1 MSDLPAPP
9 VPPDCDLRDFSF
21 FPLDAAR
28 LRDSELAASP
38 DAEVF
43 RVAVLSWCY
52 AWHQIPAGS
61 LPSDEGTQAR
71 ALGFGRDLKR
81 WRKVLSAGG
90 LRGWYPANDGR
101 LYHPVV
107 AEKVS
112 EAWRRK
118 MVQRWN
124 TEIARIKKHNQ
135 RHGTDVQFPTFEG
148 WTKAGCPQ
156 GQPLAVPGDKPGKS
170 QGLADPRDSGQGQWT
185 GTGTGRKKDESND
198 SNAGASASSPEP
210 DFLTDDP
217 TGQPAR
223 IITPGGSLGDL
234 EAMHPALLVPRE
246 ERAKASTVLALYGW
260 DLCAQA
266 LTAIAAEAG
275 PAPMG
280 RRRRI
285 FPDHLSAWL
294 SARFDLGPE
303 DYARA
308 GITPPPK
315 A

>member
-1 MSDLPAPP
+1 MHGGPPVTDLPAPP
-9 VPPDCDLRDFSF
+9 VPPDCDLSGFNF
-21 FPLDAAR
+21 MPLDCVRLVQSDLTAISTGDEFKAA
-28 LRDSELAASP
+28 
-38 DAEVF
+38 V
-43 RVAVLSWCY
+43 VLWCKSW
-52 AWHQIPAGS
+52 ANVPAGS
-61 LPSDEGTQAR
+61 LTDDDR
-71 ALGFGRDLKR
+71 
-81 WRKVLSAGG
+81 VLSHAAA
-90 LRGWYPANDGR
+90 LPMSKWKKVKAVAMHGWFKASDGM

-107 AEKVS
+107 SQKAA
-112 EAWRRK
+112 EAWAHRQKQRDRARK
-118 MVQRWN
+118 GNEVRWGSPEDRQR
-124 TEIARIKKHNQ
+124 IAER
-135 RHGTDVQFPTFEG
+135 
-148 WTKAGCPQ
+148 
-156 GQPLAVPGDKPGKS
+156 S
-170 QGLADPRDSGQGQWT
+170 QGTKKGQGQ
-185 GTGTGRKKDESND
+185 GPKDEAD
-198 SNAGASASSPEP
+198 ASSASGSASSSPEP

-223 IITPGGSLGDL
+223 IIPPGGSLGDL

-294 SARFDLGPE
+294 SARYDLGPE